1 MACLLHAPLLLLTTL
16 MVAVNLSLNPV
27 LGKTLLGGIEESS
40 MQEEGAPEAL
50 DYAVNKYNENN
61 NDLHLSRVVKVER
74 VQKQVVAGTNFL
86 FDVILGQTTCMK
98 PQADLTNCPLND
110 QADQQEREFCSFEVY
125 VMTWENQMSLTASNC
140 HKI

>member
-16 MVAVNLSLNPV
+16 MVAVNLNLNPV
-27 LGKTLLGGIEESS
+27 LGKTLLGGVEESS

-61 NDLHLSRVVKVER
+61 NDLHLSRVVEVER
-74 VQKQVVAGTNFL
+74 VQKQVVAGTNFR

-98 PQADLTNCPLND
+98 HQADLTNCPLIE

-125 VMTWENQMSLTASNC
+125 VVPWENQMSLTASSC